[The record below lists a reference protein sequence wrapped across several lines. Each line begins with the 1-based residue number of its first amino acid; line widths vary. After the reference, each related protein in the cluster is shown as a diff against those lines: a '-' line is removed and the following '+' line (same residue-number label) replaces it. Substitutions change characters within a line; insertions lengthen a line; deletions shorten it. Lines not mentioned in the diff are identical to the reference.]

1 MESSWGFIFF
11 ISRNSNVNQ
20 AMNLFKK
27 PILFVLLAFA
37 VFIFISWFF
46 SSIFIYLVISII
58 LSTILRPL
66 TDYLSNQ
73 QFFNIRLPRI
83 VAVFASF
90 SLLIFLLSAFV
101 TLFLPLITDQINL
114 FRGID
119 LEQIIAKLEVPLKA
133 LENFIIKYQLGDY
146 KSGFLA
152 TNIKE
157 GIKNFFSEVEISSI
171 VENLIA
177 LTGNVF
183 VGLMAVSF
191 ITFFLLY
198 EKGILRKHLINLIPN
213 EYFEVSI
220 EGLYK
225 IEKLLSNYM
234 LGLLLQMTAIF
245 SMVFTG
251 LSIFGI
257 NYAATI
263 ALFAAVIN
271 LIPYLGPILGAA
283 FGIIVGLST
292 SGGQIF
298 ETNQYIVM
306 VIEVASI
313 FATVQLTDNILLQ
326 PLIFSKSIKAHPLEI
341 FIIIFA
347 GATLA
352 GVVGMIAA
360 IPVYTIVRV
369 FVMEIFR
376 GYKSYY
382 IFKV

>member
-1 MESSWGFIFF
+1 
-11 ISRNSNVNQ
+11 
-20 AMNLFKK
+20 
-27 PILFVLLAFA
+27 
-37 VFIFISWFF
+37 
-46 SSIFIYLVISII
+46 
-58 LSTILRPL
+58 
-66 TDYLSNQ
+66 
-73 QFFNIRLPRI
+73 
-83 VAVFASF
+83 
-90 SLLIFLLSAFV
+90 
-101 TLFLPLITDQINL
+101 LFLPLISDQIQL
-114 FRGID
+114 FMSID
-119 LEQIIAKLEVPLKA
+119 SDQVITKLGVPLKA
-133 LENFIIKYQLGDY
+133 VESFILNYQLGDY
-146 KSGFLA
+146 KPGFLA
-152 TNIKE
+152 INIKE
-157 GIKNFFSEVEISSI
+157 GINNFFSEVEISAI
-171 VENLIA
+171 VQNLIA
-177 LTGNVF
+177 LTGNMF
-183 VGLMAVSF
+183 VGLMAITF

-245 SMVFTG
+245 SMVFAG
-251 LSIFGI
+251 LSVFGI

-263 ALFAAVIN
+263 ALFAAIIN
-271 LIPYLGPILGAA
+271 LIPYLGPILGAS

-292 SGGQIF
+292 SGVQIF
-298 ETNQYIVM
+298 ESNQYIIM
-306 VIEVASI
+306 VLEIVSV
-313 FATVQLTDNILLQ
+313 FAAVQLSDNIILQ

-360 IPVYTIVRV
+360 IPVYTIIRV
-369 FVMEIFR
+369 FVIEIYR

>member
-1 MESSWGFIFF
+1 MP
-11 ISRNSNVNQ
+11 R
-20 AMNLFKK
+20 AL
-27 PILFVLLAFA
+27 A
-37 VFIFISWFF
+37 VFISF
-46 SSIFIYLVISII
+46 LTLI
-58 LSTILRPL
+58 L
-66 TDYLSNQ
+66 
-73 QFFNIRLPRI
+73 
-83 VAVFASF
+83 
-90 SLLIFLLSAFV
+90 LLSAFV
-101 TLFLPLITDQINL
+101 TLFLPLISDQIKI
-114 FRGID
+114 FTSMD
-119 LEQIIAKLEVPLKA
+119 MEQVVTKLEVPLQA
-133 LENFIIKYQLGDY
+133 FENFILKHQLGDFEE
-146 KSGFLA
+146 GFLA
-152 TNIKE
+152 LSIKE
-157 GIKNFFSEVEISSI
+157 GMKNLITEVEVTSI
-171 VENLIA
+171 VENVIA

-183 VGLMAVSF
+183 VGLMAITF

-220 EGLYK
+220 AGLYK

-245 SMVFTG
+245 SIAFTG

-257 NYAATI
+257 KYAASI

-271 LIPYLGPILGAA
+271 LIPYMGPILGAA
-283 FGIIVGLST
+283 FGILVGLST

-298 ETNQYIVM
+298 EGNQFIIMTVQ
-306 VIEVASI
+306 IASV
-313 FATVQLTDNILLQ
+313 FATVQLTDNVILQ

-360 IPVYTIVRV
+360 IPVYTIIRV

>member
-1 MESSWGFIFF
+1 
-11 ISRNSNVNQ
+11 
-20 AMNLFKK
+20 MNLFKR
-27 PILFVLLAFA
+27 PIIFVILAFI
-37 VFIFISWFF
+37 VFIFFSWFF
-46 SSIFIYLVISII
+46 SSIFFYLVISII

-66 TDYLSNQ
+66 TNYLSNQ
-73 QFFNIRLPRI
+73 QFFNVRMPRV
-83 VAVFASF
+83 VAVFISF
-90 SLLIFLLSAFV
+90 VTLIFLLSAFV
-101 TLFLPLITDQINL
+101 TLFLPLISDQIQI
-114 FRGID
+114 FTSID
-119 LEQIIAKLEVPLKA
+119 LEQVIGKIQPSLES
-133 LENFIIKYQLGDY
+133 LESFILKYQVGDY
-146 KSGFLA
+146 QKGFLSSSV
-152 TNIKE
+152 KD
-157 GIKNFFSEVEISSI
+157 GIKNLITGVEVTSI
-171 VENLIA
+171 VENLIS

-183 VGLMAVSF
+183 VGMMAITF

-220 EGLYK
+220 AGLYK
-225 IEKLLSNYM
+225 IEKLLSNYL
-234 LGLLLQMTAIF
+234 LGLLLQMTSIF
-245 SMVFTG
+245 SIAFVG

-257 NYAATI
+257 NYAASI

-271 LIPYLGPILGAA
+271 LVPYLGPIFGAT
-283 FGIIVGLST
+283 FGIMVGLST

-298 ETNQYIVM
+298 EGNQFIIMAVE
-306 VIEVASI
+306 IASV
-313 FATVQLTDNILLQ
+313 FGAVQLIDNVLLQ

-360 IPVYTIVRV
+360 IPVYTIIRV
-369 FVMEIFR
+369 FVMEIYR

>member
-1 MESSWGFIFF
+1 
-11 ISRNSNVNQ
+11 
-20 AMNLFKK
+20 MNLFKK
-27 PILFVLLAFA
+27 PIIFVILAFT

-73 QFFNIRLPRI
+73 QFFNVRLPRI
-83 VAVFASF
+83 IAVIFSF
-90 SLLIFLLSAFV
+90 SLLIFLLSAFI
-101 TLFLPLITDQINL
+101 TLFLPLISDQIKL
-114 FRGID
+114 FSGID
-119 LEQIIAKLEVPLKA
+119 LEQIIAKLEVPLKG
-133 LENFIIKYQLGDY
+133 LENFIIKYQLGDF

-152 TNIKE
+152 VTIKE
-157 GIKNFFSEVEISSI
+157 GVNDFFSEVEISSI

-183 VGLMAVSF
+183 VGLMAISF

-198 EKGILRKHLINLIPN
+198 EKGLLRKHLINLIPN

-245 SMVFTG
+245 SMVFAG
-251 LSIFGI
+251 LTIFGI

-271 LIPYLGPILGAA
+271 LIPYVGPILGAA

-292 SGGQIF
+292 SGVQIF
-298 ETNQYIVM
+298 ESNQYIVM
-306 VIEVASI
+306 VIQVASV
-313 FATVQLTDNILLQ
+313 FATVQLTDNIFLQ